1 MGELTVSLN
10 ERILLSLLKLG
21 TPQADHHG
29 VAQEAQ
35 LPMEVVGT
43 ALRQLADDHL
53 LQLDEDTV
61 RISPTQRLDLA
72 VLAVHRG
79 VDIERVCRSL
89 GWQAFEDLV
98 ALMLEANGFSTQKH
112 YRFKTP
118 HRHFEIDVLGLK
130 KPLVLLIECKRWAR
144 SWQLAAT
151 MKIVERQ
158 VTRTTAFVNGFHA
171 ARGPLGL
178 HDWSETW
185 VLPLI
190 LTLSETPVKTHQ
202 TVPVIPIF
210 YFHAFLMD
218 EVYAHLD
225 GAAFHLVG
233 DGAAT

>member
-1 MGELTVSLN
+1 MSLN

-21 TPQADHHG
+21 TPQADCQG
-29 VAQEAQ
+29 IAQDAQ
-35 LPMEVVGT
+35 LPTEVVGT
-43 ALRQLADDHL
+43 ALRQLADDHR

-61 RISPTQRLDLA
+61 RVSPTQRLNLA
-72 VLAVHRG
+72 VLALHRG
-79 VDIERVCRSL
+79 VDVERVCWSL

-118 HRHFEIDVLGLK
+118 RRRFEIDVLGLK

-144 SWQLAAT
+144 SWQRAAT

-158 VTRTTAFVNGFHA
+158 VTRTTAFVNRFHEVG
-171 ARGPLGL
+171 RPLGL
-178 HDWSETW
+178 HSWSEAW

-202 TVPVIPIF
+202 QVPVIPIF
-210 YFHAFLMD
+210 YFHAFLVD

-225 GAAFHLVG
+225 EAAFHLV
-233 DGAAT
+233 DEGAAT